1 MHRTE
6 QKITRY
12 NNLILI
18 GYSLLAASLILYGL
32 FEYVALKKSEQRFTV
47 FVLHY
52 LIALGYT
59 LALLMDGSLGI
70 RKSWRIENIDK
81 TVVLLNLF
89 LISAYALN
97 RELPV
102 FASSTSWLC
111 VYLFV
116 TSLCMLSYRYFSY
129 LNIWIN
135 RLQHIVLG
143 SAIILYIYLAVY
155 VAHVYAIGTIG
166 ILFFGIGGHVFV
178 PLIFFTACVFMIRH
192 VSEVKQNFLLLD
204 TCRIVSYFNCCP
216 GFYGRVE
223 LPDFQNRKIVQS
235 ICHIPK
241 QRIAY
246 LGEGCPG
253 SKDRLDI
260 GKNYK
265 IRFGLHDLQ

>member
-1 MHRTE
+1 MEKIAEPVSRVSPDAQAE
-6 QKITRY
+6 QKIARY

-32 FEYVALKKSEQRFTV
+32 FEYVALEKSEQRFTV

-59 LALLMDGSLGI
+59 LALLMNGSLGI

-81 TVVLLNLF
+81 TVVLINLF

-111 VYLFV
+111 VYLAV
-116 TSLCMLSYRYFSY
+116 ISLCTLSYRYFRY

-143 SAIILYIYLAVY
+143 SAIILYAYLAVY
-155 VAHVYAIGTIG
+155 VANVYPIGSIG

-178 PLIFFTACVFMIRH
+178 PLIFFTACVF
-192 VSEVKQNFLLLD
+192 
-204 TCRIVSYFNCCP
+204 IVIYA
-216 GFYGRVE
+216 
-223 LPDFQNRKIVQS
+223 RKSNKISIYWIPVGSSVTLIVVL
-235 ICHIPK
+235 
-241 QRIAY
+241 AFM
-246 LGEGCPG
+246 G
-253 SKDRLDI
+253 
-260 GKNYK
+260 
-265 IRFGLHDLQ
+265 